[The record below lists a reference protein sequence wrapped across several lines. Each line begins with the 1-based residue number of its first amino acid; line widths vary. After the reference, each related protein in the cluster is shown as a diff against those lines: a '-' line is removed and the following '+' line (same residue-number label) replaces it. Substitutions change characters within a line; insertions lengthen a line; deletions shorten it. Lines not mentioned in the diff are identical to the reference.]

1 MRRMDRYKDEESTS
15 RSSRSDKYEELYKDL
30 NSNVKY
36 TDITDVS
43 NTNAYDISDAYQLQ
57 NSKSRENYHKIR
69 EYEDISPDFKEKREL
84 EEFNSL
90 NRSNENKVYD
100 INTIIEEA
108 RRNRER
114 KEQEEEKKKEI
125 KEKYNILSNLDKKEL
140 EKYRK
145 EKKER
150 QLPTD
155 EEEIREIIDTITSKT
170 LAGDI
175 TKETTVDLLS
185 DLMATQALDRVAAQ
199 ATEEYEQTLDDMEP
213 KYQTEI
219 DMDPQEQPQEEET
232 EEEPVKEEME
242 LKQEEIEEV
251 KEKAKTKKP
260 KKKGEGI
267 MEEADNSFYTKSMDL
282 SDKDFAMSDE
292 FDDDEGMP
300 IILKIL
306 VFIIIL
312 VGIAAGAFYLYI
324 HYFQ

>member
-1 MRRMDRYKDEESTS
+1 MRRMDRYKDEESTN

-30 NSNVKY
+30 NSNIKY
-36 TDITDVS
+36 ADITDVS
-43 NTNAYDISDAYQLQ
+43 NTNAYDISNTYELH

-69 EYEDISPDFKEKREL
+69 EYEAISPDFKEKREL
-84 EEFNSL
+84 EEFNNL
-90 NRSNENKVYD
+90 NKSNENKVYD

-150 QLPTD
+150 QIPTD

-199 ATEEYEQTLDDMEP
+199 ATEEYERTIDDIEP
-213 KYQTEI
+213 KYKTEI
-219 DMDPQEQPQEEET
+219 DIEPTAEEEEKEVEEQT
-232 EEEPVKEEME
+232 EEIA

-251 KEKAKTKKP
+251 KKEAKKKP
-260 KKKGEGI
+260 KKKKEESI
-267 MEEADNSFYTKSMDL
+267 MEAADNSFYTKSMDL

-292 FDDDEGMP
+292 FDEEDEMP
-300 IILKIL
+300 FILKFLI
-306 VFIIIL
+306 FIIIL
-312 VGIAAGAFYLYI
+312 MGIAAAGYYLYM
-324 HYFQ
+324 HYFH

>member
-1 MRRMDRYKDEESTS
+1 MRRMDRYKDEESTT

-36 TDITDVS
+36 TNITDVS
-43 NTNAYDISDAYQLQ
+43 NTNAYDISNAYELQ
-57 NSKSRENYHKIR
+57 NSRSRENYHKIK
-69 EYEDISPDFKEKREL
+69 EYEQISPDFKEKREL
-84 EEFNSL
+84 EEFNNINKL
-90 NRSNENKVYD
+90 NENKVYD

-108 RRNRER
+108 RRNRQR

-125 KEKYNILSNLDKKEL
+125 KEKYNILSNLDKEEL

-150 QLPTD
+150 QIPTD

-199 ATEEYEQTLDDMEP
+199 ATAEYEQTLDDIEP

-219 DMDPQEQPQEEET
+219 DIKTDE
-232 EEEPVKEEME
+232 KEDED
-242 LKQEEIEEV
+242 LSLDQDDIEEV
-251 KEKAKTKKP
+251 KEKAKKKKTKK
-260 KKKGEGI
+260 KDDDI
-267 MEEADNSFYTKSMDL
+267 MANMDNDFYTKSMDL

-292 FDDDEGMP
+292 FEDDEGLP
-300 IILKIL
+300 VILKIL
-306 VFIIIL
+306 ITIIIL
-312 VGIAAGAFYLYI
+312 AGIAAGAYYLYM
-324 HYFQ
+324 HYFH